1 MITNVQYY
9 GMIAEKIGVSS
20 EEITLDISNNTE
32 SLKSYF
38 ENLHPILKN
47 MSFKIAVNNELTDY
61 LDPNNL
67 NAEIAL
73 LPPFAGG

>member
-1 MITNVQYY
+1 MYY
-9 GMIAEKIGVSS
+9 FFLLLRKLKLIFLNAPSVNLVEK
-20 EEITLDISNNTE
+20 DIFLFLFNRDSNI
-32 SLKSYF
+32 
-38 ENLHPILKN
+38 ILVI
-47 MSFKIAVNNELTDY
+47 KIAVNNELTDY